1 MAFGFCLVA
10 LFGGAGQV
18 EVSPPASSTGAGHVG
33 LDFALGPSAPATPLP
48 AWITSIVLVI
58 TGLPY
63 FIWWVRHEK
72 LNFIVRDTA

>member
-18 EVSPPASSTGAGHVG
+18 EVSPPASSTAAGHVG
-33 LDFALGPSAPATPLP
+33 LDFALGPPRLQHHYRP
-48 AWITSIVLVI
+48 WITSIVLVI